1 MEMQCESA
9 VVKQREITRLCVQA
23 ALLLLQHGAE
33 STLVVQWAGRFGV
46 ALGVDS
52 VECALT
58 PNAVV
63 LTTLLNENCITT
75 TRKNIDKGI
84 NMHIV
89 TEVQRIVINRL
100 YYRQLKLGRVN
111 LFVMENR

>member
-33 STLVVQWAGRFGV
+33 STLVVQCAGRLGV

-63 LTTLLNENCITT
+63 LTMLLNANCITT
-75 TRKNIDKGI
+75 TRKK
-84 NMHIV
+84 
-89 TEVQRIVINRL
+89 
-100 YYRQLKLGRVN
+100 Y
-111 LFVMENR
+111 